1 METAITERL
10 EHRFRTI
17 GRERMQGLPFVHSG
31 LEVEAVDFSAWEGGW
46 IGALI
51 TPWSLNLVY
60 LPGPGVEARP
70 GRKRVIEFPA
80 GRFTFVDSQDEELG
94 AMATCPVFSAVTELA
109 DQAAAREAAHAAV
122 TTLLEPE
129 PEASTRGARPGA
141 EGNAI
146 SRRAFLRGAVGSRRG
161 T

>member
-51 TPWSLNLVY
+51 TPWSLNLVHM
-60 LPGPGVEARP
+60 PAAATEVHP
-70 GRKRVIEFPA
+70 GRKRTLAFPA
-80 GRFTFVDSQDEELG
+80 GHFTFIESEDEELG
-94 AMATCPVFSAVTELA
+94 SMAIFPVFSAVLDLA
-109 DQAAAREAAHAAV
+109 DQEAAREAARAAMAALMEPEEERPAPNRGGAAV
-122 TTLLEPE
+122 
-129 PEASTRGARPGA
+129 
-141 EGNAI
+141 
-146 SRRAFLRGAVGSRRG
+146 SRRDFLRGSVRSRRKA
-161 T
+161 